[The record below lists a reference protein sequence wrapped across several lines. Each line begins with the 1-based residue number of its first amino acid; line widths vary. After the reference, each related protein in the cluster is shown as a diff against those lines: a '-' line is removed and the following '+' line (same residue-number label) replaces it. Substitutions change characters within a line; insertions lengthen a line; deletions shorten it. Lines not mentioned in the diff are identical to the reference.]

1 MKAKRIPNLRRVQR
15 PERKNDDVASS
26 AKAAAKVL
34 DANPVPIVGRYV
46 LDPKTGKLYGPS
58 K

>member
-15 PERKNDDVASS
+15 PERKNDDLASS

-34 DANPVPIVGRYV
+34 DANPIPTVGRY
-46 LDPKTGKLYGPS
+46 LYDPRSGKLYGPS